1 MRLNLLKW
9 NVESKMSEYQDW
21 VLTYDNIDIIN
32 VEMDHPDCWY
42 CPPNEYPALLPCVSD
57 EEE

>member
-1 MRLNLLKW
+1 
-9 NVESKMSEYQDW
+9 MSEYQDW

-57 EEE
+57 EE